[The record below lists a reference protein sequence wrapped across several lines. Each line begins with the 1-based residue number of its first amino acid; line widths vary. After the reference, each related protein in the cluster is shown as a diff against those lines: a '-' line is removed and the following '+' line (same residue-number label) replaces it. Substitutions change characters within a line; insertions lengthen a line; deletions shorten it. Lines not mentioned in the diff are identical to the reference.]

1 MATADPPDLPG
12 SPGGESGG
20 KSRNED
26 KVLGEKKMDQS
37 WAVVAQDKKSLKKYD
52 VEILEK
58 GGKQTVEIP
67 EEVITKSTP
76 IWDDFLV
83 GKFLD
88 QAPHV
93 AKVHMVLNK
102 IWKYGDLAA
111 KVEVYEVNETMM
123 RFKVSNPKAR
133 EKIIRRGMW
142 NIVGIP
148 MIVSKWTPRS
158 EEEKQEEDT
167 IPMWINLTKVP
178 LHMFSW
184 EGLSLLASP
193 VGFPVKLHPETL
205 ACTSFEVAKIF
216 VKVDVTKDLPKE
228 MSFTSRGEEFTVE
241 FDYPWLLSKCK
252 HCDKWGHSEKVC
264 AMGKKGKEKE
274 IAPDLKEDNV
284 SKDGEE
290 HKEES
295 VGVSAGGVSVGVSAG
310 VSVGEASPL
319 RGEVQPE
326 RNKEVI
332 SDDIGDDWAKVPQG
346 RIGRSQ
352 PSTPKQIG
360 SEIHISSSK
369 YSILSTNEEE
379 EGEIV
384 EEGKEI
390 IEEEGNVDVIE
401 EILEEDKIED
411 GLLEKS
417 RGKNKVVGQ
426 RGRKKGQ
433 KAKARDENPGTKRSS
448 RHQN

>member
-1 MATADPPDLPG
+1 M
-12 SPGGESGG
+12 
-20 KSRNED
+20 
-26 KVLGEKKMDQS
+26 
-37 WAVVAQDKKSLKKYD
+37 
-52 VEILEK
+52 
-58 GGKQTVEIP
+58 
-67 EEVITKSTP
+67 
-76 IWDDFLV
+76 
-83 GKFLD
+83 D

-123 RFKVSNPKAR
+123 RFKVLNPKAR

-158 EEEKQEEDT
+158 EEEKQEEDM

-193 VGFPVKLHPETL
+193 VGFPVKLYPETL
-205 ACTSFEVAKIF
+205 ACTSFEVVKIF
-216 VKVDVTKDLPKE
+216 VKVDVTKVLPKE

-274 IAPDLKEDNV
+274 TAPDLKDDNV
-284 SKDGEE
+284 RKDGEE

-295 VGVSAGGVSVGVSAG
+295 AGVSAG
-310 VSVGEASPL
+310 VSVGDSGEASPL

-326 RNKEVI
+326 RNKEE
-332 SDDIGDDWAKVPQG
+332 
-346 RIGRSQ
+346 R
-352 PSTPKQIG
+352 
-360 SEIHISSSK
+360 
-369 YSILSTNEEE
+369 
-379 EGEIV
+379 
-384 EEGKEI
+384 
-390 IEEEGNVDVIE
+390 
-401 EILEEDKIED
+401 
-411 GLLEKS
+411 
-417 RGKNKVVGQ
+417 
-426 RGRKKGQ
+426 
-433 KAKARDENPGTKRSS
+433 
-448 RHQN
+448 

>member
-1 MATADPPDLPG
+1 M
-12 SPGGESGG
+12 
-20 KSRNED
+20 
-26 KVLGEKKMDQS
+26 LGEKKMDQS
-37 WAVVAQDKKSLKKYD
+37 WAAVAQDKKSLKKYD

-58 GGKQTVEIP
+58 GGKQTVKIP

-83 GKFLD
+83 VKFLD

-123 RFKVSNPKAR
+123 RFKVLNPKAR

-158 EEEKQEEDT
+158 EEEKQEEDM

-193 VGFPVKLHPETL
+193 VGFPVKLYPETL
-205 ACTSFEVAKIF
+205 ACTGFEVVKIF
-216 VKVDVTKDLPKE
+216 VKVDVTKVLPKE

-274 IAPDLKEDNV
+274 TAPDLKDDNV
-284 SKDGEE
+284 RKDGEE

-295 VGVSAGGVSVGVSAG
+295 AGVSVGDS
-310 VSVGEASPL
+310 GEASPL

-326 RNKEVI
+326 RNKEEI
-332 SDDIGDDWAKVPQG
+332 SDDTGDD
-346 RIGRSQ
+346 
-352 PSTPKQIG
+352 
-360 SEIHISSSK
+360 
-369 YSILSTNEEE
+369 
-379 EGEIV
+379 
-384 EEGKEI
+384 
-390 IEEEGNVDVIE
+390 
-401 EILEEDKIED
+401 
-411 GLLEKS
+411 
-417 RGKNKVVGQ
+417 
-426 RGRKKGQ
+426 
-433 KAKARDENPGTKRSS
+433 
-448 RHQN
+448 